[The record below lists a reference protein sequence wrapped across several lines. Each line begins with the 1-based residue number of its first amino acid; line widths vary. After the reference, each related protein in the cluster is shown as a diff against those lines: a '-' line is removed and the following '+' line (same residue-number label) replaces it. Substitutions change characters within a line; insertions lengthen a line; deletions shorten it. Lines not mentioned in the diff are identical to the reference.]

1 MVTGV
6 TLKGIRK
13 SFQSRGRLVT
23 PLKDFSLNLEPG
35 KLTAVLGKSGCGKT
49 TLLKVISGLEER
61 DGGEI
66 SFFDEAGRS
75 VSNPKLSLVFQDP
88 RLLPWKTVE
97 ENLSLAIRH
106 LPEEER
112 RQRIREVLELVRLP
126 EVEALYPSELSGG
139 MAQRVGLARGIIA
152 KPDLLLLDEP
162 FSALDFMT
170 RSRLQMDFSKIQ
182 AELGMTMVLITHD
195 VNEAVLLSD
204 KTVFLDE
211 GKVKQ
216 EVNID
221 LPKPRRF
228 GDQNLLPYQQ
238 TLFNFFPHLT

>member
-6 TLKGIRK
+6 TLKGICK
-13 SFQSRGRLVT
+13 SFQSRGRVVS

-61 DGGEI
+61 DAGEI
-66 SFFDEAGRS
+66 SF
-75 VSNPKLSLVFQDP
+75 VFQDP

-112 RQRIREVLELVRLP
+112 KQRIREVLELVRLP

-182 AELGMTMVLITHD
+182 DELGMTMVLITHD

-204 KTVFLDE
+204 KTVFLEE

-216 EVNID
+216 EVNIA

-228 GDQNLLPYQQ
+228 GDQNLLPFQQ
-238 TLFNFFPHLT
+238 TLFNFFLT

>member
-162 FSALDFMT
+162 FSALDFMM

-238 TLFNFFPHLT
+238 TLFNFFLT

>member
-1 MVTGV
+1 
-6 TLKGIRK
+6 
-13 SFQSRGRLVT
+13 
-23 PLKDFSLNLEPG
+23 
-35 KLTAVLGKSGCGKT
+35 
-49 TLLKVISGLEER
+49 
-61 DGGEI
+61 
-66 SFFDEAGRS
+66 
-75 VSNPKLSLVFQDP
+75 
-88 RLLPWKTVE
+88 
-97 ENLSLAIRH
+97 
-106 LPEEER
+106 
-112 RQRIREVLELVRLP
+112 
-126 EVEALYPSELSGG
+126 

-195 VNEAVLLSD
+195 VNEAVLLSG

-228 GDQNLLPYQQ
+228 GRPKFASLP
-238 TLFNFFPHLT
+238 TDII

>member
-6 TLKGIRK
+6 TLKGICK
-13 SFQSRGRLVT
+13 SFQSRGRVVS

-49 TLLKVISGLEER
+49 TLLKVISGLDFSSSDR
-61 DGGEI
+61 VTP
-66 SFFDEAGRS
+66 SAS
-75 VSNPKLSLVFQDP
+75 HSLHNLAFVFQEP
-88 RLLPWKTVE
+88 SSIPWKTVE

-112 RQRIREVLELVRLP
+112 KQRIREVLELVRLP

-182 AELGMTMVLITHD
+182 DELGMTMVLITHD

-204 KTVFLDE
+204 KTVFLEE

-216 EVNID
+216 EVNIA

-228 GDQNLLPYQQ
+228 GDQNLLPFQQ
-238 TLFNFFPHLT
+238 TLFNFFLT

>member
-195 VNEAVLLSD
+195 VNEAVLLLSLIHISEP
-204 KTVFLDE
+204 T
-211 GKVKQ
+211 
-216 EVNID
+216 
-221 LPKPRRF
+221 R
-228 GDQNLLPYQQ
+228 
-238 TLFNFFPHLT
+238 H

>member
-1 MVTGV
+1 MVQE
-6 TLKGIRK
+6 K
-13 SFQSRGRLVT
+13 RL
-23 PLKDFSLNLEPG
+23 
-35 KLTAVLGKSGCGKT
+35 
-49 TLLKVISGLEER
+49 
-61 DGGEI
+61 
-66 SFFDEAGRS
+66 
-75 VSNPKLSLVFQDP
+75 
-88 RLLPWKTVE
+88 
-97 ENLSLAIRH
+97 
-106 LPEEER
+106 
-112 RQRIREVLELVRLP
+112 
-126 EVEALYPSELSGG
+126 
-139 MAQRVGLARGIIA
+139 GLARGIIA

-238 TLFNFFPHLT
+238 TLFNFFLT

>member
-6 TLKGIRK
+6 TLKGICK
-13 SFQSRGRLVT
+13 SFQSRGRVVS

-61 DGGEI
+61 DAGEI
-66 SFFDEAGRS
+66 SFFDEAGRP
-75 VSNPKLSLVFQDP
+75 VSSPKLSLVFQDP
-88 RLLPWKTVE
+88 RLLPWKT
-97 ENLSLAIRH
+97 A
-106 LPEEER
+106 EEER
-112 RQRIREVLELVRLP
+112 KQRIREVLELVRLP

-182 AELGMTMVLITHD
+182 DELGMTMVLITHD

-204 KTVFLDE
+204 KTVFLEE

-216 EVNID
+216 EVNIA

-228 GDQNLLPYQQ
+228 GDQNLLPFQQ
-238 TLFNFFPHLT
+238 TLFNFFLT

>member
-6 TLKGIRK
+6 TLKGLCK
-13 SFQSRGRLVT
+13 SFRSRGRVVS
-23 PLKDFSLNLEPG
+23 PLNNFSLDLEPG
-35 KLTAVLGKSGCGKT
+35 KLTAVLGRSGCGKT
-49 TLLKVISGLEER
+49 TLLKVISNLEKR
-61 DGGEI
+61 DAGEI
-66 SFFDEAGRS
+66 SFFDEAGRP

-112 RQRIREVLELVRLP
+112 KQRIREVLELVRLP

-182 AELGMTMVLITHD
+182 NELGMTMVLITHD

-204 KTVFLDE
+204 KTVFLEE
-211 GKVKQ
+211 GRIKQ
-216 EVNID
+216 KVNID

-228 GDQNLLPYQQ
+228 GDQNLLPFQQ
-238 TLFNFFPHLT
+238 ILFNFFLA

>member
-23 PLKDFSLNLEPG
+23 PLKGFSLNLEPG

-61 DGGEI
+61 DAGEI
-66 SFFDEAGRS
+66 SFIYEAGRS

-238 TLFNFFPHLT
+238 TLFNFFLT

>member
-6 TLKGIRK
+6 TLKGICK
-13 SFQSRGRLVT
+13 SFQSRGRVVS

-49 TLLKVISGLEER
+49 TLLK
-61 DGGEI
+61 EI
-66 SFFDEAGRS
+66 SFFDEAGRP
-75 VSNPKLSLVFQDP
+75 VSSPKLSLVFQDP

-112 RQRIREVLELVRLP
+112 KQRIREVLELVRLP

-182 AELGMTMVLITHD
+182 DELGMTMVLITHD

-204 KTVFLDE
+204 KTVFLEE

-216 EVNID
+216 EVNIA

-228 GDQNLLPYQQ
+228 GDQNLLPFQQ
-238 TLFNFFPHLT
+238 TLFNFFLT

>member
-1 MVTGV
+1 
-6 TLKGIRK
+6 
-13 SFQSRGRLVT
+13 
-23 PLKDFSLNLEPG
+23 
-35 KLTAVLGKSGCGKT
+35 
-49 TLLKVISGLEER
+49 
-61 DGGEI
+61 
-66 SFFDEAGRS
+66 
-75 VSNPKLSLVFQDP
+75 LVFQDP

-238 TLFNFFPHLT
+238 TLFNFFLT